1 MRSIVHLDLDTFF
14 VSVARL
20 DHPELRGKPVLIGGS
35 SGRGVVASCSYE
47 ARHFGIHSAMP
58 MKFARQ
64 LCPEAI
70 VLHGDFER
78 YTHYSRMVTEIIQ
91 ESVPLYEKASIDEFY
106 MDLSGMD
113 RFFGCYKFAGELAT
127 RIRNETGLPLS
138 FGLSS
143 NKTVSKVATGEAKPA
158 GKLQVATG
166 AEQPFL
172 APLPVRKIPMIG
184 PQTGRQLAEMG
195 IMRIKTLQEMPPE
208 LLERVFGKPG
218 YEMWKRARGID
229 NAPVRRYDEQKSLS
243 AEQTFEVDTID
254 VAMLLRRMATM
265 TEQLAGELRKQQKL
279 VSIVTVK
286 LRYSNFQTFTRQQQV
301 PYTATDYQLIP
312 VVKHLFD
319 KLYERRMLVRLVGVR
334 FSGLIRGNHQIRLF
348 EDSEEQLRLCQAM
361 DHLNSR
367 WGKTLVQRAVAI
379 K

>member
-20 DHPELRGKPVLIGGS
+20 DHPELKGKPVLIGGS

-78 YTHYSRMVTEIIQ
+78 YTYYSRMVTEIIQ

-127 RIRNETGLPLS
+127 RIRRETGLPLS

-218 YEMWKRARGID
+218 HEMWKRARGID

-254 VAMLLRRMATM
+254 LAMLHRRMVAM

-279 VSIVTVK
+279 VSVVTVK

-312 VVKHLFD
+312 VVKQLFD
-319 KLYERRMLVRLVGVR
+319 RLYERRMLVRLVGVR

-348 EDSEEQLRLCQAM
+348 EDSEAQLRLCQAM
-361 DHLNSR
+361 DHLNTR
-367 WGKTLVQRAVAI
+367 WGRTLVQRAVAI